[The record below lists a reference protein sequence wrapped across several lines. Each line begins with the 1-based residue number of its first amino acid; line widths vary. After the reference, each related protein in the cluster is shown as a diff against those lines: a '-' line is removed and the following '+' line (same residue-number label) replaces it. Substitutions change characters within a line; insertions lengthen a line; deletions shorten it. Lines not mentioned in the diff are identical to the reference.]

1 MTCNTWPPPR
11 RLYPL
16 HVAVPGSVLST
27 EPSLQLKTIKAGQ
40 IARVLA
46 IYRVDH
52 VWLFKDPDTER
63 RDLRLLE
70 VLLKYT
76 STPAHLRR
84 RVYPLTPLL
93 KYAGLLPP
101 LNLVNHDPPREPKIG
116 DVIDGYV
123 DECRGGECRVYL
135 GSIGYGT
142 LPGRAKPGSIVTVR
156 VKGAHGRIL
165 LLEKASWGSVYTG
178 FRVSMKSSLQE
189 LVEAA
194 RREGFEVI
202 ATSRLGECADSIRAD
217 KGLLIVF
224 GGPYRG
230 LLEYTRPEYYDRVVN
245 TVPYQGVKTVRT
257 EEAMHATL
265 SKV

>member
-11 RLYPL
+11 RPYPL
-16 HVAVPGSVLST
+16 HVALPGSVLST

-52 VWLFKDPDTER
+52 VWLFKDPDTDR

-70 VLLKYT
+70 VLLKYM

-135 GSIGYGT
+135 GSIGYGI
-142 LPGRAKPGSIVTVR
+142 LSGKVKPGSIVTVR
-156 VKGAHGRIL
+156 VRGFHGRLPI
-165 LLEKASWGSVYTG
+165 LEKASWGNVYTG
-178 FRVSMKSSLQE
+178 FRVAMKSSLQE
-189 LVEAA
+189 LVEAS
-194 RREGFEVI
+194 RREGFLVV
-202 ATSRLGECADSIRAD
+202 ATSRLGECTGHIRAD
-217 KGLLIVF
+217 RGLLIVF

-230 LLEYTRPEYYDRVVN
+230 LLEYTSPEYYDRVVN

-265 SKV
+265 ARV